1 MKIKDLNADERP
13 RELMLKSGAQNL
25 SGAQLLAILL
35 RTGSRSKNVLDV
47 ARDLLYSAEGSLNIL
62 SEKSLEK
69 MCEVKGI
76 GMDKAVTVAAA
87 FELGRRLNCER
98 DDGKVMITCASKA
111 IRVLRPLFS
120 SMETEE
126 LWCLFLKRSRRIIS
140 SERISSGGET
150 LTEVNIKKIV
160 RRSLDLKASAVILS
174 HNHPSGNPKP
184 SEADLKMTRKVKQAL
199 ETFEIMLM
207 DHIIVTEDDYFSF
220 NDEN

>member
-25 SGAQLLAILL
+25 SDAQLLAILL
-35 RTGSRSKNVLDV
+35 RTGNRSRNVLDV

-62 SEKSLEK
+62 SEMSLEK

-87 FELGRRLNCER
+87 FELGRRLNFER

>member
-35 RTGSRSKNVLDV
+35 RTGNRSRNVLDV

-62 SEKSLEK
+62 SDMSLEK

-87 FELGRRLNCER
+87 FELGRRLNSER

-207 DHIIVTEDDYFSF
+207 DHIIVTEDDHFSF